1 MPAIEKQQF
10 GDVRFISDTE
20 PAEDALRTHKRT
32 AAFLAEAIRGNE
44 AIRSIALVGPWGS
57 GKSLVVR
64 FLADALG
71 SPQTG
76 DVSTSPRVE
85 QEIPATPAESAS
97 GGGNSGPSNVD
108 NAHTSPETPAETETA
123 PAALDPEPPAAGSAA
138 QPVPES
144 ATPGSTDKAPVPPVA
159 GTKRLWAR
167 CLQCAETGPWWLRW
181 LAGRGTVTEPPPAEP
196 GTLLLIYD
204 AWLHQS
210 DSPRRSF
217 VEVLLESLVPEG
229 GHLLPRWSDDIDR
242 IAGRLEVTDTTDSP
256 VASLPM
262 FILLLALCTGPF
274 GTTAL
279 LRSKEL
285 AELID
290 ASFKNTFLWGW
301 LPTTGPTVARA
312 GVDLL
317 LAAPTFAVAL
327 YVVAWGV
334 HGYRKWRAKR
344 GHVSKS
350 RPVDIS
356 ISGVNSA
363 VFYRKPERSR
373 KRVIKDPA
381 PTTLEFQKLFQDI
394 ARGLKNGESFA
405 TKGGKVEPRKEISR
419 LVVVIDNLDRLT
431 SEDAREIWPVIRSIC
446 LGSGVANGEQPA
458 NNGLPA
464 VTVLAPLD
472 TIVFSRS
479 PEDSEPDP
487 IRAMAHMEKSFD
499 LIVRMPRPRLS
510 SWQRYFADRLRF
522 VLKDKTDGPTLQ
534 KVIGLADHHLNAR
547 QDKVTP
553 RELNNLANRIAALWM
568 QWGKIIE
575 LPTISGFVL
584 DEPLIGDDLKKFF
597 TTDGPVADVDRDWR
611 VAYFAMYHGI
621 EPDENLFVI
630 NEASIERCLSESNSQ
645 GWEELS
651 LHAEFD
657 TILLRTVAGWRTGP
671 ALSFNALLNAAD
683 FMARG
688 SDDRFTGVWTGMP
701 SALDHAPIERPVSAG
716 DAGKLV
722 TLLARSQSDAMKA
735 LSSFLKNALT
745 RSAERQHPIEAG
757 TKAAVALLEAAGD
770 VLAGRNPET
779 EAITLEGD
787 AERIVDVLGRLS
799 GVPRAVRFLDYAKP
813 YDVQKIISEFIFGQ
827 RRLRNVSQA
836 VNALLASRLDIGWDY
851 LLVKMV
857 DQVAANENATGVAEV
872 LKALAAGNDADAD
885 GAPLASFMSGNGGE
899 LIEQSIEGNLPATAY
914 AAIAMFLCVP
924 WSDDA
929 SFGTP
934 FSAWASQQPDACARV
949 AGYARVLYGDGDTI
963 RFALDRAAGAPWF
976 APVAT
981 AIVLTVVSDTEEL
994 STIID
999 LVMAQTK
1006 ALPAS
1011 FPVGLRIDIA
1021 VALAARG
1028 GPPPGWVS

>member
-64 FLADALG
+64 YLADALG
-71 SPQTG
+71 SAQTG
-76 DVSTSPRVE
+76 DVNTSPRLEEEV
-85 QEIPATPAESAS
+85 PAPPAESAS
-97 GGGNSGPSNVD
+97 GEGNAGPSNVD
-108 NAHTSPETPAETETA
+108 DANTPPETLAEAETA
-123 PAALDPEPPAAGSAA
+123 PPSPEPEPPATRLAA
-138 QPVPES
+138 RPVPES
-144 ATPGSTDKAPVPPVA
+144 ATPGSAVTNPAPSGAWP
-159 GTKRLWAR
+159 KRLWAHCR
-167 CLQCAETGPWWLRW
+167 QRAVRAGHWLLQVVLRRPVIDT
-181 LAGRGTVTEPPPAEP
+181 APAEP

-229 GHLLPRWSDDIDR
+229 GHLLPRWSDEINR

-290 ASFKNTFLWGW
+290 ASFKNTALWGW
-301 LPTTGPTVARA
+301 LPTTGPAVARA

-317 LAAPTFAVAL
+317 LAAPTVAVVL
-327 YVVAWGV
+327 YVVAWGI
-334 HGYRKWRAKR
+334 HGHRKWREKR
-344 GHVSKS
+344 GYVSKS

-356 ISGVNSA
+356 VSGINSA

-405 TKGGKVEPRKEISR
+405 KKGKEHERRSKISR

-458 NNGLPA
+458 KNGLPA

-487 IRAMAHMEKSFD
+487 TRAMAHMEKSFD

-510 SWQRYFADRLRF
+510 SWQKYFADRLRF
-522 VLKDKTDGPTLQ
+522 VLKGKTDGPTLQ

-575 LPTISGFVL
+575 LPTISAFVL
-584 DEPLIGDDLKKFF
+584 DELLIGEDLKKFF

-621 EPDENLFVI
+621 EPDKNLFVI
-630 NEASIERCLSESNSQ
+630 DEASIARCLWKDEFQS
-645 GWEELS
+645 WEELS

-657 TILLRTVAGWRTGP
+657 TILLRTVAGWRSGN

-683 FMARG
+683 FMAR
-688 SDDRFTGVWTGMP
+688 SRDDRFTGVWTGMP
-701 SALDHAPIERPVSAG
+701 SALDNATIERPVSAG

-745 RSAERQHPIEAG
+745 RSAEPRHPIEAG

-770 VLAGRNPET
+770 VFAGRNPET
-779 EAITLEGD
+779 EAIILEGD
-787 AERIVDVLGRLS
+787 AERIVDVLGQLD
-799 GVPRAVRFLDYAKP
+799 GVPRSVRFLDYARP
-813 YDVQKIISEFIFGQ
+813 YDVDKIISEFFFGQ
-827 RRLRNVSQA
+827 RRLRNASRA
-836 VNALLASRLDIGWDY
+836 VKALLASQLKIDWDD
-851 LLVKMV
+851 LLRKMI
-857 DQVAANENATGVAEV
+857 DQIAANENATGVAEV
-872 LKALAAGNDADAD
+872 LKAFAAGDDADVD
-885 GAPLASFMSGNGGE
+885 GATLTRFVSGKGGE
-899 LIEQSIEGNLPATAY
+899 LIGQSIEKKLSTTAY

-929 SFGTP
+929 SFGIP
-934 FSAWASQQPDACARV
+934 FSSWASQRPDACAKV
-949 AGYARVLYGDGDTI
+949 AHYARVLYGDGDTI

-981 AIVLTVVSDTEEL
+981 AIVLTVVSDTEEP

-999 LVMAQTK
+999 LVMANTK
-1006 ALPAS
+1006 TLPAS
-1011 FPVGLRIDIA
+1011 FPVGLRVDIA

-1028 GPPPGWVS
+1028 GPPPGWAS